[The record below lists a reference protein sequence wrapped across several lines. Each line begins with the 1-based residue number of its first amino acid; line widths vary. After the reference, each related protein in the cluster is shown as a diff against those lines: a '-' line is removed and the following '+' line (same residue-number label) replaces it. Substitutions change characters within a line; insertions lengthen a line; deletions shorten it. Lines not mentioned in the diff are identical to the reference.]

1 MIACKMLTLCGLL
14 VLAKATD
21 TCPNAPRRD
30 QQLHDNNVPHRKP
43 NGQGCED
50 HQGCR
55 WGTYYEIADRLAAKR
70 PRTAPTRRICPVAS
84 VQYAPSPVD
93 HVADHAQQN
102 QDFPLLAGQTL
113 AEGADDQKMA
123 DEQPDSPTAS
133 SPSSTASSPRG
144 PQGEEKFSEASQ
156 TADAPQASTYRPR
169 KRSPS
174 QKEQRKKDTAEEQNS
189 EAAAKAA
196 AEQDRRERKAAEVAK
211 EQRIQTDIDRL
222 QKEIAAINRKKL
234 SDARGPGASR
244 VGGSRRKGVAK
255 KGQHTL
261 LNREI
266 SKLLRLSPEQIA
278 RIQVLQAKVQ
288 KLQRESTQSGISQ
301 TGADHRKP
309 QPESTRAKT
318 SPKPIKQPKRRG
330 TNC

>member
-113 AEGADDQKMA
+113 AEGTDDQKMA

-133 SPSSTASSPRG
+133 SLSSTASGPRG
-144 PQGEEKFSEASQ
+144 VSQSAEEFSEASQ
-156 TADAPQASTYRPR
+156 TADAPQASNTKAQPRPL
-169 KRSPS
+169 S
-174 QKEQRKKDTAEEQNS
+174 QTEQRKKDTAEEQNA
-189 EAAAKAA
+189 EKAAKAA
-196 AEQDRRERKAAEVAK
+196 AEQDRRKRKAAKVAAN
-211 EQRIQTDIDRL
+211 L
-222 QKEIAAINRKKL
+222 QKKAAIAKIQEEIVAINRAKL
-234 SDARGPGASR
+234 RDARGPGASR
-244 VGGSRRKGVAK
+244 AGGSRVGAPKKRKP
-255 KGQHTL
+255 
-261 LNREI
+261 I
-266 SKLLRLSPEQIA
+266 ILRLSHDQIA
-278 RIQVLQAKVQ
+278 RLHELNAEME
-288 KLQRESTQSGISQ
+288 KLRRELRESERELRENAISQ
-301 TGADHRKP
+301 TRADRRRP
-309 QPESTRAKT
+309 QPASTRANP
-318 SPKPIKQPKRRG
+318 SPNRIQQPRG
-330 TNC
+330 KSQPN